1 MSGRKVDPTALA
13 QRDDRSATQSENPG
27 DAVTARE
34 KQIGESERLM
44 AALLV
49 LVAARGLSGSV
60 RSVTGRETGEMGQQ
74 LVFRVAV
81 LSVVRAGPSAVVI

>member
-1 MSGRKVDPTALA
+1 
-13 QRDDRSATQSENPG
+13 
-27 DAVTARE
+27 
-34 KQIGESERLM
+34 M

-81 LSVVRAGPSAVVI
+81 LSVVRALARALQSSDLVVI

>member
-1 MSGRKVDPTALA
+1 
-13 QRDDRSATQSENPG
+13 
-27 DAVTARE
+27 
-34 KQIGESERLM
+34 M
-44 AALLV
+44 AALPV

-81 LSVVRAGPSAVVI
+81 LSVVRAGPGSHLTWW

>member
-1 MSGRKVDPTALA
+1 MSGQKVDPTALA

-27 DAVTARE
+27 DAVTVRE
-34 KQIGESERLM
+34 KQVAESERLM

-49 LVAARGLSGSV
+49 LVAVRGLSGSV

-74 LVFRVAV
+74 LVFCVAV
-81 LSVVRAGPSAVVI
+81 LSVVRAGLSAAVF